1 VPVLEPPQPGDDK
14 PARDTTQKVEVKAGT
29 ESGEVITLRGKGVPH
44 LRANG
49 RGDLHV
55 HVQVKTPKKLSK
67 EQKDLLE
74 KLAATMDE
82 DRAGGK
88 GIFEKIKSALG

>member
-1 VPVLEPPQPGDDK
+1 VLEPPAEGDTK
-14 PARDTTQKVEVKAGT
+14 AARETTQTLQIKPGT
-29 ESGEVITLRGKGVPH
+29 EAGEVITLKGKGVPH
-44 LRANG
+44 LRASG

-74 KLAATMDE
+74 RLARTMDE
-82 DRAGGK
+82 EPSGGK
-88 GIFEKIKSALG
+88 GLFEKIKSALG